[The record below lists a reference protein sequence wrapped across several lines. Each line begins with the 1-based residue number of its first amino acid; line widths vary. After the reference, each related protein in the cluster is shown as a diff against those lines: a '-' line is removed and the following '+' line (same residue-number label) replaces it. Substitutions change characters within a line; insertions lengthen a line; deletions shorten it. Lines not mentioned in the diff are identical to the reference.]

1 MLRPMRVLITGA
13 GRAIGRATAEV
24 LSERGHEVV
33 ATARDVSVLAGLQ
46 VEKILSLDVSDD
58 ASVAA
63 AVEAA
68 GELDAVVNNA
78 GRTGSGPLED
88 YPLDD
93 FARVLDVNTLGP
105 LRLVQ
110 AVVPQW
116 RRRGS
121 GVVVNISSVQG
132 RIGTPLEGVYAAS
145 KHALEALSEVLH
157 YELGHFGIRVVIIEP
172 GYIAPG
178 MKHSADY
185 TGPDVY
191 PRCTSSGVAR
201 RRRCRAPVAGR
212 APKSSAMPSPTRW
225 KTPRPRCGSRSATM
239 RRWSSRS
246 GAPRV
251 MTSSKPPCARPSA
264 SHGEGGGAQRQHTNK
279 HTNKHTKQHT
289 NRSVTNSE
297 GIGTSWP
304 TNGVGMSSSAPT
316 TISRR

>member
-13 GRAIGRATAEV
+13 GRAIGRSTAEV
-24 LSERGHEVV
+24 LSARGHEVV
-33 ATARDVSVLAGLQ
+33 ATARDISVLAGLQ
-46 VEKILSLDVSDD
+46 VDQILSLDVSDD

-105 LRLVQ
+105 LRLAQ

-121 GVVVNISSVQG
+121 GVLVNVSSVQG

-178 MKHSADY
+178 MKHSADH

-191 PRCTSSGVAR
+191 RGLHEQWSGTAETLSG
-201 RRRCRAPVAGR
+201 PAGR
-212 APKSSAMPSPTRW
+212 PGPELVGHAIADALEDPSTPLRVEVGDDAAMVLALR
-225 KTPRPRCGSRSATM
+225 RSQTDGEFEAIM
-239 RRWSSRS
+239 RTALGLTW
-246 GAPRV
+246 
-251 MTSSKPPCARPSA
+251 
-264 SHGEGGGAQRQHTNK
+264 
-279 HTNKHTKQHT
+279 
-289 NRSVTNSE
+289 
-297 GIGTSWP
+297 
-304 TNGVGMSSSAPT
+304 
-316 TISRR
+316 